1 MDESVSLLQ
10 EAVLAA
16 RANVVNDLLEKGGDL
31 EARDQDGNTLIC
43 LAARWVTLNFLPFS
57 KNPHGPQ
64 GPKYQP

>member
-43 LAARWVTLNFLPFS
+43 LAARWVTLNHSPEIPTS
-57 KNPHGPQ
+57 CQ
-64 GPKYQP
+64 MGPKYKS

>member
-31 EARDQDGNTLIC
+31 EARDQDGNT
-43 LAARWVTLNFLPFS
+43 
-57 KNPHGPQ
+57 PHRIRVSVIRREI
-64 GPKYQP
+64 YQC

>member
-16 RANVVNDLLEKGGDL
+16 RANVVNDLLEKGGDM

-43 LAARWVTLNFLPFS
+43 LAARWVTLNFR
-57 KNPHGPQ
+57 
-64 GPKYQP
+64 